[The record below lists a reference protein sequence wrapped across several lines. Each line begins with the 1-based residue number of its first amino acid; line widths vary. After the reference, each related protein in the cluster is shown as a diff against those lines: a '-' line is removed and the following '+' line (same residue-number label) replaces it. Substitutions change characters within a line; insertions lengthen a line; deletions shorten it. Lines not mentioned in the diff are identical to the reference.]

1 MPNGGTKKEFEQVA
15 DEQPT
20 QLDDYD
26 VYDQD
31 GVYIGSIEM
40 PENADSSNMPTE
52 LEINGVVYKPQF

>member
-1 MPNGGTKKEFEQVA
+1 MPNGGTKKEFEQA
-15 DEQPT
+15 ANEQ
-20 QLDDYD
+20 QFEDYD

-31 GVYIGSIEM
+31 GQYVGSIEM